1 VRLERLQ
8 VSFDKNWK
16 PNETRTGSQRLTKED
31 FDKIKN
37 ALADEFA
44 RTCAQELAKGGYQV
58 VDEAGEDVLAVTP
71 LVVDL
76 SIAAPQKMAPGR
88 TITYTADPGRM
99 TLVAELRDSETSQL
113 LARAIDPRRAWG
125 GTFQVATSVSN
136 MAAARTIIARW
147 ASALRQALDE
157 ANGRPDSKS

>member
-99 TLVAELRDSETSQL
+99 TLVAELRGLRHVVAVLITVRAHVLSPSRSLTGAPVHFGRVMCICH
-113 LARAIDPRRAWG
+113 LARRYA
-125 GTFQVATSVSN
+125 Q
-136 MAAARTIIARW
+136 
-147 ASALRQALDE
+147 
-157 ANGRPDSKS
+157 SKRLGVGWLG